1 MRNQLNTQI
10 DALKASN
17 ERLEQRI
24 DMILT
29 AKKGECEEPITKKAD
44 RTDQK
49 KEKEKFGVFSKT
61 QDKEQIKVTGKRISS
76 SNTIN
81 VFLRKVTAAVKG
93 NRKLLK
99 KNILLTEK
107 TENDWTIILKNCDM
121 KPKVSK
127 KADASKTADANRFA
141 LFLEGIKKNF
151 NCDTKQLKVPA
162 SSSKTCKKIL
172 KDYLL
177 LSSIK
182 GCAKSKSMTERKS
195 KMKKTYL
202 PKAPSSH
209 ITRKK
214 QTNWIDKLSR
224 EELLDLAINGKRLK
238 DCKYKIVVAHGF
250 PRGEHII
257 RETWAKLMGIEEKNI
272 PLVKDIEGEGRI
284 FLIRDE
290 FCFQAAEA
298 LENAS
303 ENVRVLVAENEV
315 GNYFSRNRSAL
326 TKIFSDLRQNWRKY
340 VPVDK
345 AIKVIKNGLSDKPT
359 VSHEEFFLSELYFEH
374 LGKDR
379 KVDSK
384 HHNEQ

>member
-29 AKKGECEEPITKKAD
+29 AKK
-44 RTDQK
+44 
-49 KEKEKFGVFSKT
+49 
-61 QDKEQIKVTGKRISS
+61 
-76 SNTIN
+76 
-81 VFLRKVTAAVKG
+81 
-93 NRKLLK
+93 
-99 KNILLTEK
+99 
-107 TENDWTIILKNCDM
+107 EN
-121 KPKVSK
+121 
-127 KADASKTADANRFA
+127 ANRFA
-141 LFLEGIKKNF
+141 PFLEGIKKNF

-172 KDYLL
+172 KDDLL

-182 GCAKSKSMTERKS
+182 GWAKSKSMTERKS
-195 KMKKTYL
+195 KMKKTSL

-214 QTNWIDKLSR
+214 PTNWIDKLSR

-238 DCKYKIVVAHGF
+238 DCKYKIV
-250 PRGEHII
+250 
-257 RETWAKLMGIEEKNI
+257 TWAKLMGIEEENI

-315 GNYFSRNRSAL
+315 GNYISRNRSAL
-326 TKIFSDLRQNWRKY
+326 TKIFSDLRQKWRKY

-345 AIKVIKNGLSDKPT
+345 AVKVIKNGLSDKPT
-359 VSHEEFFLSELYFEH
+359 VSHEEFFLSELNFEH

-384 HHNEQ
+384 HHNEHIQKGLCLVKTMANHINGEELRQQLDGVSTGLSDSLIYTRKHRRKDANFTFCVVRRSRKKEISEAMDILGLEILKEIPTRDRGQES

>member
-10 DALKASN
+10 DAPKASN

-29 AKKGECEEPITKKAD
+29 AKKKEC
-44 RTDQK
+44 
-49 KEKEKFGVFSKT
+49 
-61 QDKEQIKVTGKRISS
+61 
-76 SNTIN
+76 
-81 VFLRKVTAAVKG
+81 
-93 NRKLLK
+93 
-99 KNILLTEK
+99 
-107 TENDWTIILKNCDM
+107 
-121 KPKVSK
+121 
-127 KADASKTADANRFA
+127 
-141 LFLEGIKKNF
+141 IKKNF

-162 SSSKTCKKIL
+162 SSSKTCKKML
-172 KDYLL
+172 KDDLL

-195 KMKKTYL
+195 KMKKTSL

-250 PRGEHII
+250 LRGEHII
-257 RETWAKLMGIEEKNI
+257 RKTWAKLMGIEEKNI

-315 GNYFSRNRSAL
+315 DNYIHRNRSAL
-326 TKIFSDLRQNWRKY
+326 TKIFFDLRQNWRKY

-359 VSHEEFFLSELYFEH
+359 VSHEEFFLSELNFEY

-384 HHNEQ
+384 HHNKHIQKGLCLVKTMANHINREELRQQLDRVSTGLSYSLIYTRKYRRKNANFTFCVVRRSRKKEISEAMDILGLEIYKKILTRDRLSR